1 MKRSILLALLLVI
14 VFMAFGCSKPA
25 DTYFPYTEG
34 MYREYQKFE
43 TGMFGMQNSSKLMI
57 TNLKEREL
65 NGKKVFPLKY
75 EEEIASVGKRTW
87 FIFVSEEKDGLT
99 VFANQPVNT
108 VEPIILNP
116 PRYFIKFPLTA
127 GTEWEEE
134 SKTYSLQKI
143 VPIMIRK
150 SIVSTDETVTVPSG
164 TYNKCL
170 KIKGIGHATIDM
182 GFLGNVPVDKEVYDW
197 YAPNI
202 GWIKGFVKE
211 NSNNLLV
218 GTKTT
223 SYQLE
228 AFKKK

>member
-1 MKRSILLALLLVI
+1 
-14 VFMAFGCSKPA
+14 
-25 DTYFPYTEG
+25 
-34 MYREYQKFE
+34 
-43 TGMFGMQNSSKLMI
+43 MQNSSKLMI

-87 FIFVSEEKDGLT
+87 FIFDSEEKDGLP

-116 PRYFIKFPLTA
+116 PRYFNKFPLTA

-164 TYNKCL
+164 TTRHVICL
-170 KIKGIGHATIDM
+170 SICNVFTRKNWNGGIM
-182 GFLGNVPVDKEVYDW
+182 GT
-197 YAPNI
+197 
-202 GWIKGFVKE
+202 
-211 NSNNLLV
+211 LLV
-218 GTKTT
+218 LFGLVFCVFCIYIAIKQIEFILKAIPLYEKMVITQEKTV
-223 SYQLE
+223 SVLKE
-228 AFKKK
+228 INENISSKDLRKEWAL